1 MTPALTL
8 FAPLVAC
15 AVYAAPSS
23 HAARATKLSLSR
35 HVLTDG
41 AKPRN
46 TARLALSPKSEDLQN
61 YYKGTDLQ
69 WYGSIQAGT
78 PPQNFTVVFD
88 TGSFSGE
95 IPGTSCTSCVNQKK
109 FNSAASSTF
118 YDYQQTSTETFG
130 TGVGVDPSD
139 YESLTLSAVRDT
151 VAIAGLPAANTD
163 FYLIT
168 KQSSGFNADPFDGIF
183 GMGYDG
189 DGTVF
194 QNLVNQGLP

>member
-1 MTPALTL
+1 MAPALTL
-8 FAPLVAC
+8 FALLVAC

-41 AKPRN
+41 AKPRD

-69 WYGSIQAGT
+69 GNISNDNEPYKGA
-78 PPQNFTVVFD
+78 
-88 TGSFSGE
+88 
-95 IPGTSCTSCVNQKK
+95 SCSSCVNQKK

-151 VAIAGLPAANTD
+151 VAIAGLSATNTN

-168 KQSSGFNADPFDGIF
+168 EQSSGFNADPFDGIF